1 MSLSDKTTLDTILD
15 LRFHQHLDGYR
26 FSMDA
31 VLLADFVRARSVR
44 DMADLGAGSGVV
56 GILLARRYPKARG
69 TLVEL
74 QKGLHAL
81 CERNIKEN
89 SLGDRVR
96 ALRADIRELG
106 GELDESLSGLDL
118 VVSNPPFRK
127 PGSGLLSE
135 GEEKVIARHEVSLTL
150 PDLAR
155 AASGMLKARGRFCL
169 VYLPERL
176 ADAVQTLREF
186 RLEPKRVRF
195 VHGRV
200 GSEARIMLMET
211 VRQGRP
217 GMKVEPPLIVYEDD
231 GKTYTSEVRK
241 MYE

>member
-1 MSLSDKTTLDTILD
+1 VKTTLDTILD

-31 VLLADFVRARSVR
+31 VLLADFVRARTVR
-44 DMADLGAGSGVV
+44 NMADLGAGSGVV
-56 GILLARRYPKARG
+56 GILLARRYPKAEV

-74 QKGLHAL
+74 QKGLHSL

-89 SLGDRVR
+89 SLEDRVR
-96 ALRADIRELG
+96 ALRADIRELA
-106 GELDESLSGLDL
+106 GELTGLDL
-118 VVSNPPFRK
+118 VVSNPPFRR

-135 GEEKVIARHEVSLTL
+135 GEEKIIARHEVALTL
-150 PDLAR
+150 PELAR

-176 ADAVQTLREF
+176 ADAVQTLRES

-195 VHGRV
+195 VHGRM
-200 GSEARIMLMET
+200 GSEARIMLLEA

-231 GKTYTSEVRK
+231 GKTYTREVRR